1 MMKPISLL
9 TCLTV
14 MTGISISATVFAEPV
29 SEGTFYLKAQHSGKC
44 AHQHG
49 ASQTD
54 GGAVT
59 QWDCVDQPNVRLEKM
74 PLGSGYFSL
83 RFQHSGKCLA
93 LKTPDRVNDVPLIQE
108 TCTYDGKPTQTWLQL
123 PGEGKFIKLQASNEY
138 CLHQQGATLNNGD
151 PITGWE
157 CVDQPNV
164 RWEMVAYVSPLP
176 TVPPITMIEKTCG
189 EYADGAVAQFDKKV
203 AFEKAN
209 QLDCRLGPNAR
220 WQGNRDSHY
229 GWCVDNKANAGMLQA
244 ETAARDTEL
253 GGCYS
258 IPIK

>member
-1 MMKPISLL
+1 MKPLLFTSLSLVLVSTSL
-9 TCLTV
+9 T
-14 MTGISISATVFAEPV
+14 ATVNAEPTV
-29 SEGTFYLKAQHSGKC
+29 EGIYYLKAQHSGKC

-49 ASQTD
+49 ASQAD

-59 QWDCVDQPNVRLEKM
+59 QWDCVDQPNVRLEKI

-108 TCTYDGKPTQTWLQL
+108 TCSYDGKPTQTWLQL

-164 RWEMVAYVSPLP
+164 RWEMLAYTPPLP
-176 TVPPITMIEKTCG
+176 TAPPITMIEKTCG

-209 QLDCRLGPNAR
+209 QLDCKLGPNAR

-229 GWCVDNKANAGMLQA
+229 GWCVANKANADMLQA

>member
-1 MMKPISLL
+1 MQPISTPILL
-9 TCLTV
+9 TVLVSVSPMTTV
-14 MTGISISATVFAEPV
+14 AAEPA

-44 AHQHG
+44 VHQHG
-49 ASQTD
+49 ASKAD
-54 GGAVT
+54 GGVVT
-59 QWDCVDQPNVRLEKM
+59 QWDCVEEPNVRLDKI
-74 PLGSGYFSL
+74 PLGSSYFSL

-93 LKTPDRVNDVPLIQE
+93 LQQPDRVNDIPLIQE

-164 RWEMVAYVSPLP
+164 RWEMVAYAPPLP
-176 TVPPITMIEKTCG
+176 TAPPITMIEKTCG

-209 QLDCRLGPNAR
+209 HLDCQLGPNAR
-220 WQGNRDSHY
+220 WQGSRDSHY
-229 GWCVDNKANAGMLQA
+229 GWCVDNKANADMLQA
-244 ETAARDTEL
+244 ENNARNKEL
-253 GGCYS
+253 NACYS